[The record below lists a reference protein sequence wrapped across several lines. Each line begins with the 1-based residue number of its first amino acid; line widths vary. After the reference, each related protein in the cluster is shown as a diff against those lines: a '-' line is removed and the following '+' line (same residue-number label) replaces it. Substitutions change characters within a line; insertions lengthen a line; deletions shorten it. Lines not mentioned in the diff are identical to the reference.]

1 MSSYDDIV
9 RRIVISCVQYFLKCL
24 WLQAIIAA
32 CSEEPAKKSKSP
44 VHTSESL
51 QRSAVSA
58 PVTGD
63 KASDDTGS
71 REKSLH
77 THTGTRQTD
86 QHKATDALSLK
97 STAKDCEQNAVD
109 QEGKSSSH
117 LLKPSLF
124 SGSRDVQP
132 AKHVADAVL
141 HSSQSEARTQIC
153 ESYVQMLGPP
163 PPPPLISS
171 SRSPSKHHSRSSQP
185 RRRAT
190 PEGSGVLSSSP
201 LNWQK
206 GGTVENSRADVAVC
220 QRQVVESQP
229 LGFPT
234 ATRLT
239 ATVAPSPVR
248 FNMPIIVPQV
258 SATNYYGSRQAH
270 HAYYPYQSQNVF
282 TYPVGGYMPSAKP
295 YQPSTLASWSNMQ
308 EMSQYS
314 YQPVLAASLC
324 PPSVGRAVQQHP
336 QPSHMLRS
344 YFTAQPQYQNLQP
357 AHTSL
362 ALYPAAFGVIA
373 PSAAVL
379 PPSHIIDVSSQR
391 GYEPRSF
398 AAGEKSSVN
407 IQSLSAVQPATSAAR
422 LSSPPAARSK
432 HHQSG
437 FHVATN
443 IQPAHMPYSSAAHAN
458 RDTSMPLTSAV
469 ADRRDGSVIAGMTP
483 VTAAAAII
491 QPYGFYASC
500 PPASFGVTN
509 FAPGQIQSLPVGN
522 YCSFIIGLIC
532 YRVALQF

>member
-1 MSSYDDIV
+1 MSIV
-9 RRIVISCVQYFLKCL
+9 KYPHYL

-44 VHTSESL
+44 ESS
-51 QRSAVSA
+51 QRSAASM

-63 KASDDTGS
+63 KAADETGMRDSSPHPHAQQSVQPEPADALPFKSSTKDRQQGVVDHEVDVASRSSSLPRSDDV
-71 REKSLH
+71 E
-77 THTGTRQTD
+77 
-86 QHKATDALSLK
+86 
-97 STAKDCEQNAVD
+97 
-109 QEGKSSSH
+109 
-117 LLKPSLF
+117 
-124 SGSRDVQP
+124 P
-132 AKHVADAVL
+132 AKRPADAVMP
-141 HSSQSEARTQIC
+141 SSPPESRTQVC
-153 ESYVQMLGPP
+153 ESYVQLLGPP

-171 SRSPSKHHSRSSQP
+171 NRSPSKHHSRSNQP
-185 RRRAT
+185 RRRTT
-190 PEGSGVLSSSP
+190 PEGSSMLSSSS

-206 GGTVENSRADVAVC
+206 GSVENARADVVTS

-229 LGFPT
+229 VGFPT

-258 SATNYYGSRQAH
+258 SATNYYGSRQPH
-270 HAYYPYQSQNVF
+270 HAYYQYQGQNVF

-324 PPSVGRAVQQHP
+324 PPSVGRGVQQHP

-344 YFTAQPQYQNLQP
+344 YFAAQPQYQNLQP

-379 PPSHIIDVSSQR
+379 PPSHIIDASSPRGFATVEKTSINAPVSLAAESAVRQASV
-391 GYEPRSF
+391 PASRS
-398 AAGEKSSVN
+398 KNQQSSVH
-407 IQSLSAVQPATSAAR
+407 I
-422 LSSPPAARSK
+422 
-432 HHQSG
+432 
-437 FHVATN
+437 ATN
-443 IQPAHMPYSSAAHAN
+443 IQPARILHASTSASAHAN
-458 RDTSMPLTSAV
+458 HESSVPVTTAV
-469 ADRRDGSVIAGMTP
+469 ADRRDSNAAVTGMTP

-500 PPASFGVTN
+500 PPASFGVTS
-509 FAPGQIQSLPVGN
+509 FAPGQIQSFPVGT
-522 YCSFIIGLIC
+522 YVLRCFIISRAVL
-532 YRVALQF
+532 YFQRL